1 MGGTLA
7 KHSMRGDKT
16 HIILCTL
23 GIGGASG
30 DPRDREIEAKAAAR
44 ILNVQLHILDFPVVK
59 LNKPSI
65 EFERVLKRT
74 IDDINPH
81 RLYTHSPFDYH
92 QVHESVSECTTNVA
106 KSIQQFLFYEAIS
119 SSTPEFRAN
128 AYVDITDYIDR
139 KIECLACYST
149 QSNKLYMQAHSVRSL
164 AYTRYVLSK
173 IGTRQEGMAEAFTI
187 GRISVPKS
195 TISQD
200 NFGVIPYEH
209 QI

>member
-1 MGGTLA
+1 MAGTLA
-7 KHSMRGDKT
+7 KHSRRGDKV

-23 GIGGASG
+23 GIGGTSG
-30 DPRDREIEAKAAAR
+30 EPRDREIEAKAAAR
-44 ILNVQLHILDFPVVK
+44 ILNAELHILDFPVIK

-92 QVHESVSECTTNVA
+92 QVHESVSECTINVA
-106 KSIQQFLFYEAIS
+106 KSVQQILFYEAIS
-119 SSTPEFRAN
+119 STTPEFRAN

-149 QSNKLYMQAHSVRSL
+149 QSNKLYMQTHSIRSL

-187 GRISVPKS
+187 GRILVSKS

-200 NFGVIPYEH
+200 NFGAIPYEH

>member
-1 MGGTLA
+1 MAGTLA
-7 KHSMRGDKT
+7 KHSIRGDKT

-44 ILNVQLHILDFPVVK
+44 ILNAQLHILDFPVVK

-74 IDDINPH
+74 IDDIHPY

-119 SSTPEFRAN
+119 STTPEFSAN

-149 QSNKLYMQAHSVRSL
+149 QSNKSYMQAHSVMSL
-164 AYTRYVLSK
+164 AHTRYILSK

-200 NFGVIPYEH
+200 NFGAIPYEH
-209 QI
+209 KI